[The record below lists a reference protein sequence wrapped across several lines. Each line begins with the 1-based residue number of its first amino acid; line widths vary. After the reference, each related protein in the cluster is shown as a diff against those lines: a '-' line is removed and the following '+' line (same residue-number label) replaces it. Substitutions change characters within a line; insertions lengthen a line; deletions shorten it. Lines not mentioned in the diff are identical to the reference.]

1 MSMTYKQRLA
11 IQYKD
16 RKRLLEINPTLTDES
31 GIYILK
37 REDEEGFKY
46 AYIGQAKHILS
57 RLVQHLSGYQHIDL
71 SIRKHGF
78 WQLEDNPYGW
88 KVSAFKCD
96 LEELD
101 ATEKEY
107 IKLYADGGYQL
118 RNKTSGSQHEG
129 KCQIDAY
136 KPSKGYRDGLEQG
149 RKNLAR
155 DLQHII
161 DKHLVVQLRS
171 EKQNN
176 KVSQR
181 QLDKFWELLG
191 QEGEQQ
197 NDSCTGL

>member
-78 WQLEDNPYGW
+78 YSLDNPTGW
-88 KVSAFKCD
+88 KISAFRCE

-101 ATEKEY
+101 DLEKAY
-107 IKLYADGGYQL
+107 IKLYADRGYQL

-129 KCQIDAY
+129 KSQIDEY
-136 KPSKGYRDGLEQG
+136 KPPKGYRDGLEQG

-161 DKHLVVQLRS
+161 DKHLVVQLRP

-191 QEGEQQ
+191 QEGGAGWRSE
-197 NDSCTGL
+197 G

>member
-46 AYIGQAKHILS
+46 AYIGQAKHVLS

-78 WQLEDNPYGW
+78 YSLDNPTGW

-96 LEELD
+96 PEKLD
-101 ATEKEY
+101 AIEKEY
-107 IKLYADGGYQL
+107 IKLYADRGYQL

-129 KCQIDAY
+129 KSQIDEY

-149 RKNLAR
+149 KKNLAR

-161 DKHLVVQLRS
+161 DKHLVVQLRP

-181 QLDKFWELLG
+181 QFDKFWELLG

>member
-16 RKRLLEINPTLTDES
+16 RRRLLEINPTLTDES

-46 AYIGQAKHILS
+46 AYIGQAKHVLS

-78 WQLEDNPYGW
+78 WKLEDNPYGW
-88 KVSAFKCD
+88 KISAFRCD

-101 ATEKEY
+101 DLEKEY
-107 IKLYADGGYQL
+107 IKLYADRGYQL

-129 KCQIDAY
+129 KSQIDAY
-136 KPSKGYRDGLEQG
+136 KPPKGYRDGLEQG

-161 DKHLVVQLRS
+161 NKHLVVQLRP

-191 QEGEQQ
+191 QEGEQ
-197 NDSCTGL
+197 NDSSTGL

>member
-161 DKHLVVQLRS
+161 DKHLVVQLRP

-191 QEGEQQ
+191 AGRRAAK
-197 NDSCTGL
+197 

>member
-46 AYIGQAKHILS
+46 AYIGQAKHVLS

-78 WQLEDNPYGW
+78 YSLDNPTGW
-88 KVSAFKCD
+88 EVSAFSCD
-96 LEELD
+96 LEDLD

-107 IKLYADGGYQL
+107 IKLYADRGYQL

-129 KCQIDAY
+129 KSQIDEY

-149 RKNLAR
+149 KKNLAR

-161 DKHLVVQLRS
+161 DKHLVVQLRP

>member
-46 AYIGQAKHILS
+46 AYIGQAKHVLS

-78 WQLEDNPYGW
+78 YSLDNPTGW

-96 LEELD
+96 PEKLD
-101 ATEKEY
+101 AIEKEY
-107 IKLYADGGYQL
+107 IKLYADRGYQL

-129 KCQIDAY
+129 KCQIDEY

-149 RKNLAR
+149 KKNLAR

-161 DKHLVVQLRS
+161 DKHLVVQLRP

>member
-46 AYIGQAKHILS
+46 AYIGQAKHVLS

-78 WQLEDNPYGW
+78 YSLDNPTGW

-96 LEELD
+96 PEKLD
-101 ATEKEY
+101 AIEKEY
-107 IKLYADGGYQL
+107 IKLYADRGYQL

-129 KCQIDAY
+129 KSQIDEY

-149 RKNLAR
+149 KKNLAR

-161 DKHLVVQLRS
+161 DKHLVVQLRP